1 MLLKLK
7 RRKFQQ
13 KKIESRKWLW
23 TLRNDYLSCPF
34 HRQRPLWLLLCHLGL
49 RHHHHQY
56 FRVEVW
62 NFAYFWTVSNTL
74 MLLVT
79 NCYYVQK
86 VSKISHLLYDLLNEP
101 PPWAASFPNSFIEG
115 YILDSV
121 MITGFSHD
129 LFMNKD

>member
-56 FRVEVW
+56 FRVKVG
-62 NFAYFWTVSNTL
+62 NFAYFWTISNTL
-74 MLLVT
+74 MLLATSQRGFLVLGNTQKILTQIWHQIWDKKLLWKYTPLKLFSNPASPFRVT
-79 NCYYVQK
+79 
-86 VSKISHLLYDLLNEP
+86 S
-101 PPWAASFPNSFIEG
+101 
-115 YILDSV
+115 
-121 MITGFSHD
+121 
-129 LFMNKD
+129 